1 MAEIRVEQ
9 KRRSLGW
16 LWLLL
21 ALVVIAA
28 VAWWFWS
35 QNGGR
40 VDTGT
45 GTGTGAV
52 LDAVRPAL
60 AFASELLHR
69 APRAWVA

>member
-9 KRRSLGW
+9 KRRGLGW

-21 ALVVIAA
+21 ALVIIAA
-28 VAWWFWS
+28 VVWWFWS

-45 GTGTGAV
+45 GTGAV
-52 LDAVRPAL
+52 IDAVRPAL

-69 APRAWVA
+69 APRASVA